1 MTAMAERPYGAGEL
15 DAALA
20 ELQRL
25 PPGDPRWPTVRSLV
39 RQRQLAEQIRA
50 VADRYSAAKG
60 RYPGDLLRELDALAA
75 PAAEFPG
82 VLMLY
87 HTVRAVL
94 ATARTV
100 QDGDSSAATGA
111 ADVNAALI
119 AADRFAQ
126 QLRATAERYG
136 RGLNE
141 VDARL
146 ARDLPGIER
155 QLRAQ
160 QIMLGLAASS
170 GPGRDDEFLRLLE
183 QLHDLLDQPGVRAEQ
198 RAMASDA
205 KLAAALLA
213 GMTGDQWQWDAA
225 TGLTDEQLAP
235 LRARARTSHERDP
248 LQPDRLLYGLALLM
262 TSATDPGRLDEAVG
276 EFHAAAAATS
286 ARSPFHAAIFAAFAG
301 VGLFR
306 RAELAGNQEAWDAAR
321 ETLDAARRLAGG
333 PQHPLWPVIG
343 ELLGVTERHRGQWT
357 DAQQTEL
364 AGLDRY
370 AWQVLLQPDVTAAA
384 ELARYAA
391 GKAIELAHRNVSQN
405 AVAEAV
411 RALESGRGLILHS
424 ATELR
429 SASDRLTSA
438 GRADLARRW
447 LAATDAAGLDGAPAE
462 LRREVLT
469 ALTDSPGDRASD
481 ALLHP
486 PGLAEI
492 RSALAALE
500 LDALVYLVPAPAPA
514 FGAAVIVPVDGPPL
528 AVLLPNL
535 VTQRPPDVERYL
547 RAVTDRDVVLAE
559 PHREFQVQ
567 EADARLGDS
576 LAGLCDWA
584 WYAVIGPV
592 LANCPPGRAAAS
604 VSPARTPR
612 LALIPVGELT
622 RVPWQAARRPDG
634 VYALELAEFSQA
646 VSARMLCE
654 VAARPPVPA
663 RPVGLI
669 VGDPDT
675 ADRAADLPYAR
686 AEAYA
691 VQQSFYRGGRYVGRR
706 PDGSVSRSGQGRK
719 AEVRD
724 WLLSTAPADGVM
736 LHLACH
742 GVIQVEPGAASSYL
756 LLADG
761 ERLSAEE
768 IIASLALRPDRQ
780 IGLVVLAACRTG
792 VSGRGYDEAYSLGTT
807 FLAVGARAVLS
818 TQWSIP
824 DGATSVLMFMF
835 HHFLM
840 VERRTVRD
848 ALRQAQ
854 LWMLDPDRRPPA
866 AMPAVLRRQLR
877 VSDPAAV
884 VAWAGFTHWGH

>member
-1 MTAMAERPYGAGEL
+1 MTAMAGRPDGAAEF
-15 DAALA
+15 DAALV
-20 ELQRL
+20 ER
-25 PPGDPRWPTVRSLV
+25 
-39 RQRQLAEQIRA
+39 IRA
-50 VADRYSAAKG
+50 VAHRHSAAEG
-60 RYPGDLLRELDALAA
+60 QHPGELLRELDVLGAQAA
-75 PAAEFPG
+75 GSPG
-82 VLMLY
+82 VRILY
-87 HTVRAVL
+87 HAVRSVLTTARAVH
-94 ATARTV
+94 
-100 QDGDSSAATGA
+100 DGDST
-111 ADVNAALI
+111 
-119 AADRFAQ
+119 ADRP
-126 QLRATAERYG
+126 G
-136 RGLNE
+136 RGRDE
-141 VDARL
+141 IDALL
-146 ARDLPGIER
+146 ARDLPGFDR

-160 QIMLGLAASS
+160 QIMLAMAASS
-170 GPGRDDEFLRLLE
+170 GPGRDEEFLRSLE
-183 QLHDLLDQPGVRAEQ
+183 QLHDLLDQPGTRAEE
-198 RAMASDA
+198 RTVASDA
-205 KLAAALLA
+205 KLVATLLA

-225 TGLTDEQLAP
+225 AGLTDEQLTP
-235 LRARARTSHERDP
+235 LRARARPPYGRDP
-248 LQPDRLLYGLALLM
+248 RQSDRLLYGLALLM
-262 TSATDPGRLDEAVG
+262 TSATDSARLDEAVA

-286 ARSPFHAAIFAAFAG
+286 ARSPFHAATYAALAG

-306 RAELAGNQEAWDAAR
+306 RAEQAGTADAWAAAR
-321 ETLDAARRLAGG
+321 ETLAAARRLAGG
-333 PQHPLWPVIG
+333 PQHPLWPVVG
-343 ELLGVTERHRGQWT
+343 ELLGAAEQHRGQWA
-357 DAQQTEL
+357 DARQTEL

-391 GKAIELAHRNVSQN
+391 GKAADLARRYVAQDSI
-405 AVAEAV
+405 AEAV

-429 SASDRLTSA
+429 SVGDRLAGA

-447 LAATDAAGLDGAPAE
+447 LAATDPAGLDGAPAE

-469 ALTDSPGDRASD
+469 ALTDSPGDRAGA
-481 ALLHP
+481 ALLRP
-486 PGLAEI
+486 PAPAEI
-492 RSALAALE
+492 RSALAVLE
-500 LDALVYLVPAPAPA
+500 LDALVYLVPSPAPE
-514 FGAAVIVPVDGPPL
+514 FGMAVIVPVDGPPL

-535 VTQRPPDVERYL
+535 VTQRPPDVEHYL
-547 RAVTDRDVVLAE
+547 RAVTDRAAALAE
-559 PHREFQVQ
+559 PHRELQVQ
-567 EADARLGDS
+567 EADARLGNS
-576 LAGLCDWA
+576 LAALCDWA
-584 WYAVIGPV
+584 WYAAVGPV
-592 LANCPPGRAAAS
+592 LANCPPGRASAAS
-604 VSPARTPR
+604 ARPPR
-612 LALIPVGELT
+612 LVLIPVGELT

-654 VAARPPVPA
+654 IAARPPVPA

-675 ADRAADLPYAR
+675 ADQAADLPYAR

-706 PDGSVSRSGQGRK
+706 PDGSVSRSGQGGK

-724 WLLSTAPADGVM
+724 WLLSTAAADGVT

-742 GVIQVEPGAASSYL
+742 GVIQVEPGVASSYL

-854 LWMLDPDRRPPA
+854 LWMLDPGRRPPD